1 MSSNKFSPLQLDKK
15 TVAKLNDEQL
25 RKVRGG
31 HHAKADATNFTD
43 CIAGVTYKCI
53 KAGSTVVQKSQA
65 PEPKD
70 GQSPVTHL

>member
-31 HHAKADATNFTD
+31 HHGEPDKDSNSQ
-43 CIAGVTYKCI
+43 CCGGVTCN
-53 KAGSTVVQKSQA
+53 AGHTITHITNQPQPKQ
-65 PEPKD
+65 KD